1 MPAEEGLRRDQ
12 GVPVTAYPSPE
23 ARGLC
28 GPAPALGVGDPEPAR
43 TALLS
48 EDAMLF
54 LERVN
59 AVTRLLVDPAR
70 DGHDEELQHVGNRR
84 QTGRASQRLSAVTTV
99 ATRRASSVESARRTA
114 SIGFLDSTGVL
125 MRRASFIAF
134 TVGGMLILGPAS
146 DVWAQSGAGGTPRA
160 GWYVGGGIGANWA
173 SDIDQ
178 EGWNRD
184 PLCYPTDACF
194 DADPVPE
201 ISGYR
206 WRYDIDAAAGAVF
219 EISTGLMLDRT
230 RLELSLAQRKN
241 SLDQMFRSITD
252 YDGMAME
259 ERRGSSV
266 VSSTESSID
275 TLTVRTLVLN
285 AYYDFPGTY
294 RGISPYLGAGLGPA
308 FVEVSGVHF
317 SSEYEDTS
325 GNDQAHNPPL
335 SFYNSRQDANLSNTV
350 LAGHLHA
357 GADYSLND
365 KTVLGL
371 KLTYSMMGD
380 IEASSGYSR
389 HPLHERDSDF
399 PNHNTFTGARYWTLT
414 MTVKRLFGN

>member
-1 MPAEEGLRRDQ
+1 M
-12 GVPVTAYPSPE
+12 
-23 ARGLC
+23 
-28 GPAPALGVGDPEPAR
+28 
-43 TALLS
+43 
-48 EDAMLF
+48 
-54 LERVN
+54 
-59 AVTRLLVDPAR
+59 
-70 DGHDEELQHVGNRR
+70 
-84 QTGRASQRLSAVTTV
+84 
-99 ATRRASSVESARRTA
+99 
-114 SIGFLDSTGVL
+114 
-125 MRRASFIAF
+125 
-134 TVGGMLILGPAS
+134 
-146 DVWAQSGAGGTPRA
+146 
-160 GWYVGGGIGANWA
+160 
-173 SDIDQ
+173 
-178 EGWNRD
+178 
-184 PLCYPTDACF
+184 
-194 DADPVPE
+194 PE

-219 EISTGLMLDRT
+219 EISTGLILNRT

-252 YDGMAME
+252 YDEMAME
-259 ERRGSSV
+259 ERRGCSV
-266 VSSTESSID
+266 VSNTESSID

-371 KLTYSMMGD
+371 KLIYSMMGD

-389 HPLHERDSDF
+389 HPLSRAGLRLPQPQYVHRSALLDADTDRQTPVRQLNWSIRS
-399 PNHNTFTGARYWTLT
+399 PALNATRRQTACRRSPARPARLRSSRNATRRSITGST
-414 MTVKRLFGN
+414 